1 MGQMH
6 LGGSD
11 RSMNSVERHRT
22 TLEVKEPD
30 RVPVAPSFLTR
41 AIRTAGVRQYDYH
54 TNPEVLAAAQI
65 GHCERYDFDGV
76 FISSDNVIMYE
87 ALGGRIV
94 FKDEHSYPFWTD
106 PLIDD
111 SRDLSQL
118 KVPDPSG
125 DGRMPVV
132 IEAARLAAEHVGKQ
146 RFVLANIDSGPFQL
160 ACTLMEMSRAML
172 HLVDRPDEMRTI
184 LEFCSQVTIAYGT
197 AMAASGCH
205 GLQFGESS
213 ASLIG
218 RKLFEEIV
226 WPYDCLVIQA
236 LKALGLY
243 VFLHVCGDSRSIF
256 DLLVE
261 SGADCLEFDSQVD
274 MAWAKERARG
284 QITLKG
290 NINTSSFISKTA
302 DEITAECQTTIEAAK
317 PGGGFILCGG
327 CEVPSD
333 APDENLLAVRQSVDR
348 FGRYSGTAL

>member
-1 MGQMH
+1 
-6 LGGSD
+6 
-11 RSMNSVERHRT
+11 MNSVERHCT
-22 TLEVKEPD
+22 TLEMKEPD

-41 AIRTAGVRQYDYH
+41 AIGTAGVRQYDYH
-54 TNPEVLAAAQI
+54 TNPDVLAAAQI

-106 PLIDD
+106 PLLDD
-111 SRDLSQL
+111 SRDLSRL
-118 KVPDPSG
+118 KVPDPST

-132 IEAARLAAEHVGKQ
+132 IEAARLAAERVGRQ

-243 VFLHVCGDSRSIF
+243 VFLHVCGDSRPIF

-284 QITLKG
+284 RITLKG
-290 NINTSSFISKTA
+290 NINTSSFISKTV

-317 PGGGFILCGG
+317 LGGGFILCGG
-327 CEVPSD
+327 CEVPAD
-333 APDENLLAVRQSVDR
+333 APDDILLAVRQSVDR